1 MALADFQRSFANVI
15 ERAGG
20 VFVKEDL
27 TSGGYAVTGVD
38 TGADEFT
45 VSDSV
50 FAEFA
55 PGETIEYLDVSTTR
69 ALTVASAS
77 VPSAGTTVIKV
88 NQDLSGVSSG
98 GRLYKFVY
106 HDLGVMKNVQ
116 LQMSPVS
123 TEGDV
128 GGRQKE
134 LSSDVQ
140 LTFMM
145 QQTTSDEIAAMLG
158 LVNPETLS
166 GNYPLGHELAVVED
180 KVGATEL
187 HTTTQFALQHCMPS
201 MTGDSVINFT
211 GGESMIGV
219 QVTGRIKATDIKKL
233 GQGDIRR
240 IAFGP

>member
-27 TSGGYAVTGVD
+27 TSGGYAVTAVD
-38 TGADEFT
+38 SGAKEFT
-45 VSDSV
+45 VSSDPTSV
-50 FAEFA
+50 VG
-55 PGETIEYLDVSTTR
+55 PGEVIEYLNTNPTR
-69 ALTVASAS
+69 SLTVASVTS
-77 VPSAGTTVIKV
+77 TTITVEEDITNV
-88 NQDLSGVSSG
+88 VSG
-98 GRLYKFVY
+98 GDIFEFVY

-128 GGRQKE
+128 GGRQKQ

-145 QQTTSDEIAAMLG
+145 QQTTADELAAMLG
-158 LVNPETLS
+158 LVNPETLA
-166 GNYPLGHELAVVED
+166 GDYPLGHELAVVED
-180 KVGATEL
+180 KVDATQL
-187 HTTTQFALQHCMPS
+187 NTTTQFALQHCMPV

-219 QVTGRIKATDIKKL
+219 QVSGRIKAADIAKL